1 MTSLPA
7 TPKTPGF
14 AHRLQH
20 GWLAL
25 AAHFGEV
32 QTQLIVA
39 VVYLFVIGP
48 TALGAALFGRDLLSK
63 RGFAAET
70 SAWLA
75 SESTTHPDLERAKR
89 QF

>member
-1 MTSLPA
+1 MSAEPA
-7 TPKTPGF
+7 VAPAAGRV
-14 AHRLQH
+14 ARLRQ
-20 GWLAL
+20 GWLVL
-25 AAHFGEV
+25 AGHFGEV

-48 TALGAALFGRDLLSK
+48 TSLGALLFGRDLLSK
-63 RGFAAET
+63 RGFDDDG

-75 SESTTHPDLERAKR
+75 SDSTTSPDVERAKR